1 MHWIDPDC
9 LPETKGSFERFVLNP
24 HGEIDGL
31 VLNGGKERTTLIHVP
46 PHLSAAIETSIRPG
60 EAVTVRGVRPRGA
73 DMVAA
78 VALTTAAGH
87 VIIDDGPDH
96 EAPDRKDGREHRT
109 PSKPPTPRKAELT
122 GTVRLSLFA
131 PKGELRGALLEDG
144 SVVRIGPKEAS
155 RFAGILQPGAAI
167 AVRGDAIETKHGRVV
182 NGKEIGPS
190 LAELRPVKNG
200 KHAK

>member
-96 EAPDRKDGREHRT
+96 EARIVRMAGNTARRRNRPRRGKPELDGDSPLVPVR
-109 PSKPPTPRKAELT
+109 AE
-122 GTVRLSLFA
+122 G
-131 PKGELRGALLEDG
+131 
-144 SVVRIGPKEAS
+144 RIARRS
-155 RFAGILQPGAAI
+155 A
-167 AVRGDAIETKHGRVV
+167 
-182 NGKEIGPS
+182 
-190 LAELRPVKNG
+190 
-200 KHAK
+200 